1 MRRIIIL
8 KEEPRMNNMYHAMN
22 VFLAD
27 VSVLSMKVHN
37 IHWNLK
43 GNDFIPIHGE
53 LDDFY
58 DELQEFIDESAE
70 RLLMIGDRPVG
81 NLKEMLE
88 MTRLHEL
95 PNEHIT
101 STEGF
106 TALIEDYNLLRT
118 QALHI
123 INLSEEANDPGSA
136 DLYTDMIRKIEKR
149 LWIMTSYLS

>member
-1 MRRIIIL
+1 
-8 KEEPRMNNMYHAMN
+8 MN

-27 VSVLSMKVHN
+27 STVLSMKVHN

-81 NLKEMLE
+81 NLKTMLE
-88 MTRLHEL
+88 MTRIHEL
-95 PNEHIT
+95 SDHDI
-101 STEGF
+101 SSKDGF
-106 TALIEDYNLLRT
+106 DALIEDYNLLRT

-136 DLYTDMIRKIEKR
+136 DLYTDVIRKLEKR
-149 LWIMTSYLS
+149 LWMMSSYIA